1 MAIEIKAIPV
11 LEGKEALRFEQKAD
25 QAIQDKGSINVK
37 EYVESTKR
45 ILANAK
51 LD

>member
-11 LEGKEALRFEQKAD
+11 LEGKEAIRFEQNAEK
-25 QAIQDKGSINVK
+25 AIQERGSINVK